1 MLLKKGLDKPSQL
14 QPREQTQM
22 GRLVLIR
29 ASKYRYG
36 IAKAAFEHG
45 GSKAAQS
52 SCARQWMVALKLQ
65 YVIQM
70 SSARRRENHLAFR
83 SSRLGGQS

>member
-29 ASKYRYG
+29 ASKCWYG
-36 IAKAAFEHG
+36 IAKAAFEHVAQKQF
-45 GSKAAQS
+45 SPAAMQ
-52 SCARQWMVALKLQ
+52 RMMALRLQ
-65 YVIQM
+65 YAIQM
-70 SSARRRENHLAFR
+70 SSAKRGEII
-83 SSRLGGQS
+83 

>member
-14 QPREQTQM
+14 QPREQTQV

-29 ASKYRYG
+29 PSEYRYG
-36 IAKAAFEHG
+36 IAKAAFERG
-45 GSKAAQS
+45 GSKVQPN
-52 SCARQWMVALKLQ
+52 CQKQWMIALKLQ

-70 SSARRRENHLAFR
+70 NSAKRRENHLA
-83 SSRLGGQS
+83 LKAHGWGQS

>member
-29 ASKYRYG
+29 TSRYRYT
-36 IAKAAFEHG
+36 IAEAALERYCSRAF
-45 GSKAAQS
+45 QS
-52 SCARQWMVALKLQ
+52 SCDGSGQLRSKLQ
-65 YVIQM
+65 YVIQIK
-70 SSARRRENHLAFR
+70 SARREEII
-83 SSRLGGQS
+83 